1 MYLKDFGI
9 IQSPPSKLQYLS
21 NKSSHLYSVSNKRD
35 EVALNLKVELDV
47 CVCVQYV
54 YKFTNINIVIMWP
67 GARGFVILD
76 IDN

>member
-9 IQSPPSKLQYLS
+9 IQSPPSKLKYLS

-47 CVCVQYV
+47 CVQYV